1 MKILHYVS
9 AFSLPSETFIYDLI
23 NNVEDHGLDN
33 YVLTH
38 NRELEDERPFSKVKI
53 ISEKVSLIKRVYF
66 KLFGVWEIRNDK
78 DVIKYIKELQP
89 DIIHAHFG
97 PNGVRIYNLLQK
109 YNIDIPL
116 VISFHGM
123 DINVLPA
130 KDKKYLDYLLKINS
144 LNNTLFTTPSIF
156 LKNKMLTLGFDAGA
170 INVIPNAYSKI
181 FENIKKN
188 HFWQYGD
195 ELKLLNIG
203 RFEEVK
209 GQAYLIE
216 AFSKVLDIYPKSKLT
231 LIGYGNLEENLKK
244 LCKDLK
250 VDNKVVFLKQVE
262 HGKLPNIIVSHD
274 IYIHP
279 SVIGSDGAEESLSV
293 STIEAQVCGLPSIVS
308 EIGGLVEVVVN
319 NSTGKYVNP
328 KSINDLIKGI
338 EFYINNTDIIKKH
351 AINAVLNAKDNFHRK
366 RIFSKISKVYK
377 IRRKK

>member
-1 MKILHYVS
+1 MKILHYIS

-23 NNVEDHGLDN
+23 NNLEDHGLDN

-38 NRELEDERPFSKVKI
+38 NREIEDERPFSKVKI

-66 KLFGVWEIRNDK
+66 KLFGVWKIRNDK

-97 PNGVRIYNLLQK
+97 PNGVRIFNLLQK

-130 KDKKYLDYLLKINS
+130 KNKKYLDYLLKINLS
-144 LNNTLFTTPSIF
+144 NNVLFTTPSIF

-181 FENIKKN
+181 FENTKKN
-188 HFWQYGD
+188 NFWQYGD

-209 GQAYLIE
+209 GQVYLIE

-250 VDNKVVFLKQVE
+250 VDEKVVFLKQVE
-262 HGKLPNIIVSHD
+262 HSKLPNIIVSHD

-308 EIGGLVEVVVN
+308 EIGGLVEVVIN
-319 NSTGKYVNP
+319 NSTGTYVNP

-338 EFYINNTDIIKKH
+338 EFYINHTDIIKKH

-366 RIFSKISKVYK
+366 KIFSKISKVYNK
-377 IRRKK
+377 FK